1 MSKPLGHQGGP
12 RPASSPWRPQAAVL
26 VLSGLMALA
35 AGCSGFGREWRAAGR
50 PEAASSG
57 MEGRWDGSWR
67 SDSNGH
73 HGSLRCVIQR
83 GDDQAYRAR
92 FRARYAG
99 LLSFGYTVS
108 LNATNQA
115 PGHWRF
121 SGGADLGRL
130 AGGVYQYEGEVRE
143 DAFKSSYR
151 SSGDH
156 GVFEMNRVQR

>member
-1 MSKPLGHQGGP
+1 
-12 RPASSPWRPQAAVL
+12 
-26 VLSGLMALA
+26 
-35 AGCSGFGREWRAAGR
+35 
-50 PEAASSG
+50 

-108 LNATNQA
+108 LTATNDA

-121 SGGADLGRL
+121 RGEADLGRL

-156 GVFEMNRVQR
+156 GVFEMNRVER